1 MATTS
6 SAVTDSNPYS
16 YLNGDTAATAKKSSI
31 EEAQDRFMKLLVAQ
45 LQTQDPLNPLDNAAV
60 TSQMAQISTVQGIEK
75 LNQSMSSLNEMYKSS
90 QSVAAAAL
98 IGRIA
103 LASGS
108 QMVLA
113 SGKAVAGVDLAKDAD
128 TVTINVNDAT
138 GKTVYTESLTNQKA
152 GVLQFQWDGKD
163 SNGNQ
168 LSDGA
173 YSISVNA
180 AQGGAAVEASP
191 LAYSTIQAMSWDNG
205 TPKLHLANG
214 KETTVDAIRQLI

>member
-6 SAVTDSNPYS
+6 SVTDSNPYNF
-16 YLNGDTAATAKKSSI
+16 LNGDTATTAKKSSI

-75 LNQSMSSLNEMYKSS
+75 LNQSMTSLSEMYKSS

-98 IGRIA
+98 IGHIA
-103 LASGS
+103 LANGS
-108 QMVLA
+108 QMQLA
-113 SGKAVAGVDLAKDAD
+113 SGKAVAGVDLAKNAD
-128 TVTINVNDAT
+128 KVTINVNDAA
-138 GKTVYTESLTNQKA
+138 GKTVYTETLTNQQA

-163 SNGNQ
+163 DKGNQ
-168 LSDGA
+168 LADGS

-180 AQGGAAVEASP
+180 AQGDTAVEATP
-191 LAYSTIQAMSWDNG
+191 LAYSTIQAMSWNNG
-205 TPKLHLANG
+205 TPVLHLANG
-214 KETTVDAIRQLI
+214 KETSMDAIRQLI